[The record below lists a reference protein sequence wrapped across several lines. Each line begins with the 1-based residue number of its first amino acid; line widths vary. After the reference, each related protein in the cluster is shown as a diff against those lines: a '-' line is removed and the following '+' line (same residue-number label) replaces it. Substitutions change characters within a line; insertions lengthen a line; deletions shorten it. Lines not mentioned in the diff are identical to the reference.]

1 MIISDV
7 VSNMQSRACDNTVSL
22 LRDHREA
29 AAPFDDI
36 LKAESVVLNRE
47 TMGNQAR
54 PNPSRQRRSDTL
66 C

>member
-1 MIISDV
+1 MTISDV

-22 LRDHREA
+22 LRGHREA

-47 TMGNQAR
+47 TMGNQA
-54 PNPSRQRRSDTL
+54 
-66 C
+66 